1 MQPSNC
7 GDLGIKLGDWSPK
20 LAPIGRDGREQFGP
34 MFIECKNSIAE
45 YNCEQAFGTR
55 YQFVF
60 PLPAGKQLNSI
71 KNFGESDCGGV

>member
-20 LAPIGRDGREQFGP
+20 LAPISRDGREQFGP

-45 YNCEQAFGTR
+45 YNCEQAFGTDINSFFR
-55 YQFVF
+55 F
-60 PLPAGKQLNSI
+60 PLGSSSI
-71 KNFGESDCGGV
+71 P